1 METTLS
7 VKDLNELK
15 CIMCNDFHKRPTN
28 GSFPINEIL
37 LGLMN
42 EKPKEVYRSEEVE
55 NLKLNLNK
63 LEALSNTFQFNLN
76 NSEFKI
82 KEHCI
87 ELRRLS
93 QLSTEQKKVEL
104 DQFNDDFIKQ
114 INQYESNCI
123 RNLKDKQYKQ
133 FEQSIN
139 EIIIF
144 NKEKRNYLKTYNIND
159 KQIIDANKMATSYIS
174 KVNDQ
179 ITNLDCYIFN
189 SNKME
194 FITNKDKFDKK
205 IVGSISFE
213 KLISTTDL
221 KVHKINFKNLQLETN
236 EFFFDFLSNSENVMV
251 YKANNNHKWIIAKL
265 DLFSPNP
272 KFNKNVY
279 LDDLVPNS
287 NIKNVLD
294 LKTNKEKTKIVI
306 SKNNNYDNWDNL
318 MILDE
323 NLELIWNFSKSD
335 LRGSLNTYSNTSDI
349 FNEFDSNSWLI
360 FIRYNNQYCIFDLHS
375 LKIHQVSL
383 NYNYIKNQPYF
394 IDQNVTEILKVND
407 KIIWYNENQINIL
420 NMKDGCLIKSI
431 NENKGIQKIEVS
443 TDDKLVVLINVTQQ
457 SQKLK
462 VNVYDLN
469 GNMNKEYEIELPTEN
484 PKSILKKSQIKNI
497 KKSNKF
503 LLFKLDKNNIIHILD
518 TSICLNIRPSIDD
531 LDY

>member
-76 NSEFKI
+76 NSEAKI

-179 ITNLDCYIFN
+179 INNLDCYIFN

-194 FITNKDKFDKK
+194 FITNKDKLDKK

-213 KLISTTDL
+213 KLY
-221 KVHKINFKNLQLETN
+221 F
-236 EFFFDFLSNSENVMV
+236 
-251 YKANNNHKWIIAKL
+251 NN
-265 DLFSPNP
+265 
-272 KFNKNVY
+272 
-279 LDDLVPNS
+279 
-287 NIKNVLD
+287 
-294 LKTNKEKTKIVI
+294 
-306 SKNNNYDNWDNL
+306 
-318 MILDE
+318 
-323 NLELIWNFSKSD
+323 
-335 LRGSLNTYSNTSDI
+335 
-349 FNEFDSNSWLI
+349 
-360 FIRYNNQYCIFDLHS
+360 
-375 LKIHQVSL
+375 
-383 NYNYIKNQPYF
+383 
-394 IDQNVTEILKVND
+394 
-407 KIIWYNENQINIL
+407 
-420 NMKDGCLIKSI
+420 
-431 NENKGIQKIEVS
+431 
-443 TDDKLVVLINVTQQ
+443 
-457 SQKLK
+457 
-462 VNVYDLN
+462 
-469 GNMNKEYEIELPTEN
+469 
-484 PKSILKKSQIKNI
+484 
-497 KKSNKF
+497 
-503 LLFKLDKNNIIHILD
+503 
-518 TSICLNIRPSIDD
+518 
-531 LDY
+531 